1 MDTDLPSFAKSAK
14 ELSRNPLGIIALFI
28 VLVYG
33 FACLLFG
40 FSAGDLESFERQ
52 PIIWFV
58 VLFPLAVL
66 ALFGWLV
73 SSHHDKLYSPKDY
86 RDDNSFLK
94 TLKQKAIDTSESSK
108 DVTDLL
114 KYGGEFSIV
123 SEQQELIEKQLG
135 QKDLAIEGQT
145 TKILVRQ
152 LAASQVIAWF
162 EKTYYDI
169 FGSQIALLQLASLKD
184 KVTDEEISKIFEK
197 VKHENPEALGS
208 WSTEQYL
215 EYLIQSKLIEKVDKG
230 FAITVRGNEFI
241 KILTGSGYSAEKSL

>member
-1 MDTDLPSFAKSAK
+1 MNTALPSFSKSAK
-14 ELSRNPLGIIALFI
+14 DLSRNPLGIIAIFI

-40 FSAGDLESFERQ
+40 FSAGELVSVERQ

-58 VLFPLAVL
+58 VIFPLIVL

-73 SSHHDKLYSPKDY
+73 SCHHDKLYSPKDY

-94 TLKQKAIDTSESSK
+94 TLKQKAINTNESSK

-114 KYGGEFSIV
+114 EYGSQFSIV
-123 SEQQELIEKQLG
+123 SEQQELIENQLIQRG
-135 QKDLAIEGQT
+135 LVIDGQT
-145 TKILVRQ
+145 NQILVRQ

-162 EKTYYDI
+162 EKTYYNI

-184 KVTDEEISKIFEK
+184 NVTDDEISKIFEK
-197 VKHENPEALGS
+197 AKNKSPDDLES
-208 WSTEQYL
+208 WSTDQYL
-215 EYLIQSKLIEKVDKG
+215 EYLIQSQLIEKIENG
-230 FAITVRGNEFI
+230 FANTKRGNEFI
-241 KILTGSGYSAEKSL
+241 KILTGSGYTAEKNL